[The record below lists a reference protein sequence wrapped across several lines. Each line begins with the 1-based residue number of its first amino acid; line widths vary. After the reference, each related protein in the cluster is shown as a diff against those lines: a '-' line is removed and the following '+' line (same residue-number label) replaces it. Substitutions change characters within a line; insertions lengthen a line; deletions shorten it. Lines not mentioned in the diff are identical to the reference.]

1 MAEKNVKPVAHEH
14 KHPSEDEMARMEM
27 DYRMLQQR
35 GAEIQQQLQQIQAL
49 LVENDAAARS
59 LEAISKND
67 ELLMPLGSGVLA
79 KFRVADKEKVFAE
92 VGGRVVAEKKIA
104 EAQALLKEK
113 QEKLQKAAE
122 GLQNELNMVGQSI
135 QAIEE
140 KAAEARK

>member
-1 MAEKNVKPVAHEH
+1 MAEKIKQIPHEH
-14 KHPSEDEMARMEM
+14 PSDDEMTRMEL

-49 LVENDAAARS
+49 LVENDGAARS
-59 LEAISKND
+59 LEAVSKND
-67 ELLMPLGSGVLA
+67 DLLMPLGSGIMA
-79 KFRVADKEKVFAE
+79 KFRVSDKQKVFAE
-92 VGGRVVAEKKIA
+92 VGGRVVAEKTIA

-113 QEKLQKAAE
+113 QEKLSKAAE
-122 GLQNELNMVGQSI
+122 GLQNELMAVGQSI